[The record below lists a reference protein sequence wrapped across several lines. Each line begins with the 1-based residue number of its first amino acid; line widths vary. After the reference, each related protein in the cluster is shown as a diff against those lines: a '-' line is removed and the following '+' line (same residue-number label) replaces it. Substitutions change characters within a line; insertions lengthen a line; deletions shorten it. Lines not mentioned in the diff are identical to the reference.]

1 MNAIIQRG
9 TWEGCRPFSADE
21 RLALWASRYYASG
34 HHRER
39 SKPRIRV
46 KAETQKP
53 IETNETE
60 RGEVCPQQQT
70 SMQALVPSD
79 PTPPGLRDVCN

>member
-1 MNAIIQRG
+1 MKALIQRG

-46 KAETQKP
+46 QAEAKP
-53 IETNETE
+53 IETNETNE
-60 RGEVCPQQQT
+60 RTE
-70 SMQALVPSD
+70 
-79 PTPPGLRDVCN
+79 